1 MTISR
6 RRLTSALAASAAF
19 AGGRRAQAQDS
30 GPVRIGALSDLSS
43 AYSDISGP
51 ALIQAVRMAI
61 ADHGPVLGRP
71 AELIFADCLLKPD
84 VAAGIARQWWDTGGV
99 DAIIDL
105 PSTPVALAVMQISEE
120 RRKIVLATS
129 PGSSDVTGKS
139 CSPYTTHWCYDSFA
153 MARTVGSAMMR
164 QGAKTWFFIAANYG
178 FGAALVSDA
187 SDYIQANGGKV
198 LGVVRAPLNTTDFSA
213 YLVQA
218 QSSGADVVA
227 LANGGADTVNS
238 LKQASEFGL
247 GRTQKLAALV
257 LMDTD
262 VHSIGLTIA
271 QGTLLATAFYWDR
284 TDASRAW
291 SRRFQRVVGRMPTML
306 QAGAYSQAAHYLK
319 AVQAAGTKEAEPV
332 MAQMRAMPVRDFFAD
347 GTVRAD
353 GRMVHD
359 MYLARV
365 KAPQESKEEWDQY
378 GIVETLSGDEAF
390 RPMAAGGC
398 RLVR

>member
-6 RRLTSALAASAAF
+6 RRLASLAAVAAI
-19 AGGRRAQAQDS
+19 AGGRRSQAQDS

-43 AYSDISGP
+43 AYADISGP

-71 AELIFADCLLKPD
+71 AELVFADCLLKPD
-84 VAAGIARQWWDTGGV
+84 VATGIARQWWDAEGV

-105 PSTPVALAVMQISEE
+105 PSTPIALAVMQLSEE

-178 FGAALVSDA
+178 FGAALVNDA
-187 SDYIQANGGKV
+187 SDYIQGAGGKV
-198 LGVVRAPLNTTDFSA
+198 LGVVRAPLGTTDFSA
-213 YLVQA
+213 YLLQA

-227 LANGGADTVNS
+227 LANGGADAVNAV
-238 LKQASEFGL
+238 KQASEFGI
-247 GRTQKLAALV
+247 GRSQKLAALV

-262 VHSIGLTIA
+262 VNSIGLKVA

-291 SRRFQRVVGRMPTML
+291 SRRFFQVVGRMPTML

-319 AVQAAGTKEAEPV
+319 AVQAAGTKDAEAV
-332 MAQMRAMPVRDFFAD
+332 MAQMRAMPVQDFFAN
-347 GTVRAD
+347 GKVRAD
-353 GRMVHD
+353 GRMVHE
-359 MYLARV
+359 MFLAQV
-365 KAPQESKEEWDQY
+365 KAPQDSRETWDQY
-378 GIVETLSGDEAF
+378 RIVETLPGDEAF
-390 RPMAAGGC
+390 RSMAAGGC
-398 RLVR
+398 RLVS

>member
-1 MTISR
+1 MSLSR
-6 RRLTSALAASAAF
+6 RQLASTLAAAAL
-19 AGGRRAQAQDS
+19 AGGRARAQDA

-43 AYSDISGP
+43 AYSDLSGP
-51 ALIQAVRMAI
+51 GLIQGVRMAI

-71 AELIFADCLLKPD
+71 VELVSADCLLKPD
-84 VAAGIARQWWDTGGV
+84 VAAGIARQWWDNGGV

-139 CSPYTTHWCYDSFA
+139 CSPYTSHWCYDSFA
-153 MARTVGSAMMR
+153 MARTIGSAMMR

-187 SDYIQANGGKV
+187 SDYIGANGGKV
-198 LGVVRAPLNTTDFSA
+198 LGVVRAPLNTTDFSS
-213 YLVQA
+213 YLVEAQA
-218 QSSGADVVA
+218 SGADVVA
-227 LANGGADTVNS
+227 LANGGADTVNAI
-238 LKQASEFGL
+238 KQAAEFGL
-247 GRTQKLAALV
+247 RRTQKLAALV

-262 VHSIGLTIA
+262 VHSIGLQVA

-284 TDASRAW
+284 TEASRAW
-291 SRRFQRVVGRMPTML
+291 SRRFYQAVGRMPTML

-319 AVQAAGTKEAEPV
+319 AVQAAGTKDAEAV
-332 MAQMRAMPVRDFFAD
+332 MARMRAMPVRDFFAE

-359 MYLARV
+359 MYLAQV
-365 KAPQESKEEWDQY
+365 KAPQDSKEPWDQY
-378 GIVETLSGDEAF
+378 RIVETLSGDEAF
-390 RPMAAGGC
+390 RSMAAGGC

>member
-1 MTISR
+1 MSLSR
-6 RRLTSALAASAAF
+6 RHLASTLAAAAL
-19 AGGRRAQAQDS
+19 AGGRARAQDA

-43 AYSDISGP
+43 AYSDLSGP
-51 ALIQAVRMAI
+51 GLIQGVRMAI

-71 AELIFADCLLKPD
+71 VELVSADCLLKPD
-84 VAAGIARQWWDTGGV
+84 VAAGIARQWWDNGGV

-139 CSPYTTHWCYDSFA
+139 CSPYTSHWCYDSFA
-153 MARTVGSAMMR
+153 MARTIGSAMMR

-187 SDYIQANGGKV
+187 SDYIGANGGKV
-198 LGVVRAPLNTTDFSA
+198 LGVVRAPLNTTDFSS

-218 QSSGADVVA
+218 QASGADVVA
-227 LANGGADTVNS
+227 LANGGADTVNAI
-238 LKQASEFGL
+238 KQAAEFGL

-262 VHSIGLTIA
+262 VHSIGLQVA

-284 TDASRAW
+284 TEASRAW
-291 SRRFQRVVGRMPTML
+291 SRRFYQAVGRMPTML

-319 AVQAAGTKEAEPV
+319 AVQAAGTKDAEAV
-332 MAQMRAMPVRDFFAD
+332 MAQMRAMPVRDFFAE

-359 MYLARV
+359 MYLAQV
-365 KAPQESKEEWDQY
+365 KAPQDSKEPWDQY
-378 GIVETLSGDEAF
+378 RIVETLSGDEAF
-390 RPMAAGGC
+390 RSMAAGGC

>member
-1 MTISR
+1 MSLSR
-6 RRLTSALAASAAF
+6 RRLAGTLAATAAL
-19 AGGRRAQAQDS
+19 AGGRARAQDT

-43 AYSDISGP
+43 AYSDLSGP
-51 ALIQAVRMAI
+51 GLIQGVRMAI

-71 AELIFADCLLKPD
+71 AELVSADCLLKPD

-139 CSPYTTHWCYDSFA
+139 CSPYTSHWCYDSFA
-153 MARTVGSAMMR
+153 MARTIGSAMMR

-187 SDYIQANGGKV
+187 SDYIGANGGKV
-198 LGVVRAPLNTTDFSA
+198 LGVARAPLNTTDFSS

-218 QSSGADVVA
+218 QASGADVVA
-227 LANGGADTVNS
+227 LANGGADTVNAI
-238 LKQASEFGL
+238 KQAAEFGL
-247 GRTQKLAALV
+247 RRTQKLAALV

-262 VHSIGLTIA
+262 VHSIGLRIA

-284 TDASRAW
+284 TEASRAW
-291 SRRFQRVVGRMPTML
+291 SRRFYQSVGRMPTML

-319 AVQAAGTKEAEPV
+319 AVQAAGTKDAEAV
-332 MAQMRAMPVRDFFAD
+332 MAQMRAMPVRDFFAE
-347 GTVRAD
+347 GTLRAD

-359 MYLARV
+359 MYLAQV
-365 KAPQESKEEWDQY
+365 KAPQDSKEPWDQY
-378 GIVETLSGDEAF
+378 QIVETLPGDEAF

>member
-6 RRLTSALAASAAF
+6 RRLASCVVATAAI
-19 AGGRRAQAQDS
+19 AGGRPSRAQES

-43 AYSDISGP
+43 AYADISGP

-71 AELIFADCLLKPD
+71 AELVSADCLLKPD
-84 VAAGIARQWWDTGGV
+84 VATAIARQWWDNGGV

-105 PSTPVALAVMQISEE
+105 PSTPIALAVMQLSEE

-153 MARTVGSAMMR
+153 MARTIGSAMMR

-178 FGAALVSDA
+178 FGAALVNDA
-187 SDYIQANGGKV
+187 SDYIQGNGGKV
-198 LGVVRAPLNTTDFSA
+198 LGVVRAPLNATDFSA

-227 LANGGADTVNS
+227 LANGGMDTVNAI
-238 LKQASEFGL
+238 KQASEFGL
-247 GRTQKLAALV
+247 TRTQKLAALV

-262 VHSIGLTIA
+262 VHSVGLKVA
-271 QGTLLATAFYWDR
+271 QGTQLATAFYWDR

-291 SRRFQRVVGRMPTML
+291 SRRFFASVGRMPTML

-319 AVQAAGTKEAEPV
+319 AVQAAGSKDAELV
-332 MAQMRAMPVRDFFAD
+332 MAQMRALPVRDFFAE

-359 MYLARV
+359 MYLAQV
-365 KAPQESKEEWDQY
+365 KAPQESKEAWDQY
-378 GIVETLSGDEAF
+378 RIVETLSGAEAF
-390 RPMAAGGC
+390 RSMAAGGC